1 MSDNQMAE
9 LYERLV
15 AAKHKNVPIQRV
27 FLRGF
32 NAGIDF
38 AIKAMRLSCD
48 EVVEEES
55 VSRESESQP
64 KENAA

>member
-15 AAKHKNVPIQRV
+15 AAKHKNVPVQRV

-32 NAGIDF
+32 NAGVDF

-48 EVVEEES
+48 EVVEEDVSHES
-55 VSRESESQP
+55 AE
-64 KENAA
+64 AAE

>member
-9 LYERLV
+9 LYDRLV
-15 AAKHKNVPIQRV
+15 AGKSPNPSVERV

-32 NAGIDF
+32 NAGVDF

-48 EVVEEES
+48 EVVDED
-55 VSRESESQP
+55 VSREKGE
-64 KENAA
+64 AA

>member
-15 AAKHKNVPIQRV
+15 AAKKKDLPVQRV

-38 AIKAMRLSCD
+38 AIKQMKLSCD
-48 EVVEEES
+48 EVVDES
-55 VSRESESQP
+55 VSHEINGE
-64 KENAA
+64 AA